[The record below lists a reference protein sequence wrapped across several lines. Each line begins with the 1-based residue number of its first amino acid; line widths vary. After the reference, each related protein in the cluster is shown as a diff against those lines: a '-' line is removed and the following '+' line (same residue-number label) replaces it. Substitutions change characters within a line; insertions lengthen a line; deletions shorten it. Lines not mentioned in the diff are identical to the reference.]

1 MEGEP
6 AVSRRLLRL
15 PGHERYLVRH
25 GVASRTRLLY
35 PEERNTAVFMRDKA
49 DNKTELLQRILETR
63 PQLVRL
69 GVRSIGLFGSFVRNE
84 QTPSSD
90 VDILVEFAPG
100 QHNFDN
106 FMDVSLL
113 LEDVFGRRV
122 DLVTRESL
130 SPYIGPHILR
140 EVERVAIGSL
150 KPVRW
155 RATSTKRSGRCRRCP

>member
-1 MEGEP
+1 M
-6 AVSRRLLRL
+6 LQ
-15 PGHERYLVRH
+15 
-25 GVASRTRLLY
+25 
-35 PEERNTAVFMRDKA
+35 KA
-49 DNKTELLQRILETR
+49 DSKEAVLQSILEVR

-90 VDILVEFAPG
+90 VDILVEFSPNR
-100 QHNFDN
+100 HTFDN

-113 LEDVFGRRV
+113 LEEVLGRNV

-140 EVERVAIGSL
+140 EVERVAI
-150 KPVRW
+150 P
-155 RATSTKRSGRCRRCP
+155 A

>member
-1 MEGEP
+1 M
-6 AVSRRLLRL
+6 
-15 PGHERYLVRH
+15 
-25 GVASRTRLLY
+25 
-35 PEERNTAVFMRDKA
+35 FQKA
-49 DNKTELLQRILETR
+49 DTKEAVLQGILDVR

-90 VDILVEFAPG
+90 VDILVEFCPNR
-100 QHNFDN
+100 HTFDN

-113 LEDVFGRRV
+113 LEDVLGRNV

-140 EVERVAIGSL
+140 EVERVAI
-150 KPVRW
+150 P
-155 RATSTKRSGRCRRCP
+155 A

>member
-1 MEGEP
+1 M
-6 AVSRRLLRL
+6 LQ
-15 PGHERYLVRH
+15 
-25 GVASRTRLLY
+25 
-35 PEERNTAVFMRDKA
+35 KA
-49 DNKTELLQRILETR
+49 DSKEAVLQSILEVR

-90 VDILVEFAPG
+90 VDILVEFSPNR
-100 QHNFDN
+100 HTFDN

-113 LEDVFGRRV
+113 LENVLGRNV

-140 EVERVAIGSL
+140 EVERVAI
-150 KPVRW
+150 P
-155 RATSTKRSGRCRRCP
+155 A

>member
-1 MEGEP
+1 MIQ
-6 AVSRRLLRL
+6 
-15 PGHERYLVRH
+15 
-25 GVASRTRLLY
+25 
-35 PEERNTAVFMRDKA
+35 KA
-49 DNKTELLQRILETR
+49 DSKEAVLQCILDVR

-90 VDILVEFAPG
+90 VDILIEFSTG
-100 QHNFDN
+100 RHTFDN

-113 LEDVFGRRV
+113 LEDVLGRKV

-140 EVERVAIGSL
+140 EVERVAI
-150 KPVRW
+150 P
-155 RATSTKRSGRCRRCP
+155 A

>member
-1 MEGEP
+1 M
-6 AVSRRLLRL
+6 
-15 PGHERYLVRH
+15 
-25 GVASRTRLLY
+25 
-35 PEERNTAVFMRDKA
+35 FQKA
-49 DNKTELLQRILETR
+49 DSKEAVLQGILDVR

-90 VDILVEFAPG
+90 VDILVEFSPG
-100 QHNFDN
+100 RHTFDN

-113 LEDVFGRRV
+113 LEEVLGRSV

-140 EVERVAIGSL
+140 EVERVAI
-150 KPVRW
+150 P
-155 RATSTKRSGRCRRCP
+155 A

>member
-1 MEGEP
+1 M
-6 AVSRRLLRL
+6 LQ
-15 PGHERYLVRH
+15 
-25 GVASRTRLLY
+25 
-35 PEERNTAVFMRDKA
+35 KA
-49 DNKTELLQRILETR
+49 DSKEAVIQRILEIR
-63 PQLVRL
+63 PQLVRS

-100 QHNFDN
+100 RHTFDD

-113 LEDVFGRRV
+113 LEDILGRSV

-140 EVERVAIGSL
+140 EVERVAI
-150 KPVRW
+150 P
-155 RATSTKRSGRCRRCP
+155 A

>member
-1 MEGEP
+1 M
-6 AVSRRLLRL
+6 LQ
-15 PGHERYLVRH
+15 
-25 GVASRTRLLY
+25 
-35 PEERNTAVFMRDKA
+35 KA
-49 DNKTELLQRILETR
+49 DSKEAVLQSILEVR

-90 VDILVEFAPG
+90 VGILVEFSPG
-100 QHNFDN
+100 RHTFDN

-113 LEDVFGRRV
+113 LEEVLGRNV

-140 EVERVAIGSL
+140 EVERVAI
-150 KPVRW
+150 P
-155 RATSTKRSGRCRRCP
+155 A

>member
-1 MEGEP
+1 MC
-6 AVSRRLLRL
+6 
-15 PGHERYLVRH
+15 
-25 GVASRTRLLY
+25 VACR
-35 PEERNTAVFMRDKA
+35 
-49 DNKTELLQRILETR
+49 TELLYSETAIKAGLMFQKADSKEAVLQCILEIR

-90 VDILVEFAPG
+90 VDILVEFSPNR
-100 QHNFDN
+100 HTFDN

-113 LEDVFGRRV
+113 LEDVLGRNV

-140 EVERVAIGSL
+140 EVERVAI
-150 KPVRW
+150 P
-155 RATSTKRSGRCRRCP
+155 A